1 MANFGLPTPATGTD
15 AELLAILRKQYAY
28 TLEYGHDRQENGR
41 RVVGLTAAQ
50 LLEQIEKLEAK
61 VAAESAANQ
70 GMAVNYARRG
80 RTL

>member
-61 VAAESAANQ
+61 VEAAANP
-70 GMAVNYARRG
+70 GGLAVTYVKR
-80 RTL
+80 LPPV